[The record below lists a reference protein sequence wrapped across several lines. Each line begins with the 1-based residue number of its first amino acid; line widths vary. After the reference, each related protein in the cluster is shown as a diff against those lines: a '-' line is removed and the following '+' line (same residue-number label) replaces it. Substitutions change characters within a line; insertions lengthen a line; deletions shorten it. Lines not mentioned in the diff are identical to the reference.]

1 MLGFFKSKPK
11 VKALLIVDVQ
21 NDFIPGGALAVPQGD
36 EVVPVINRL
45 QSEFDLVLATKDWH
59 PAGHCSFAS
68 SHRGYKAGDRAEL
81 EIGSQLLWPDH
92 CVQGTKGA
100 EFAIGLETKKIQK
113 TFEKGV
119 DRNIDSYS
127 GMYDNGNQRETG
139 LRTHLATKVVNEVHI
154 VGLAT
159 DYTVKY
165 TALDCK
171 RAGFEVVVIL
181 AGCRAVNLKPGD
193 DAQAIKEMKAAGV
206 QVK

>member
-11 VKALLIVDVQ
+11 TKALLIVDVQ

-45 QSEFDLVLATKDWH
+45 QAEYDIVLATKDWH
-59 PAGHCSFAS
+59 PTGHCSFAS

-92 CVQGTKGA
+92 CVQGSNGA
-100 EFAIGLETKKIQK
+100 EFATGLETKKILK
-113 TFEKGV
+113 TFEKGI

-127 GMYDNGNQRETG
+127 GLYDNGNQRETG
-139 LRTHLATKVVNEVHI
+139 LRTYLATKLVTEVHI

-165 TALDCK
+165 TALDCR
-171 RAGFEVVVIL
+171 RAGFEVVIL
-181 AGCRAVNLKPGD
+181 LVGCRAVNLKPGD
-193 DAQAIKEMKAAGV
+193 DALAIKEMKAAGV
-206 QVK
+206 LIK